1 MGRGSSLFLGISP
14 ILLVSLSRGGCFHC
28 LLFTVHLLEVSSCS
42 WCPNV
47 SSTVVSLSSDCL
59 DNESKG
65 NIWMTWREEQFNNS
79 SWPLKKVSFLSG
91 MAACCVGGGEEDRIT
106 ALAPPFCKGT
116 TTVIILA
123 LTTSC
128 FFGSD
133 FSYHCSK
140 TITALALKL
149 QSGVNYGLPQIPPA
163 VGWEREHWLLLI
175 HHPQPTTVLD

>member
-1 MGRGSSLFLGISP
+1 MRVKETSGCGEERSNSTIPAGPSKRSP
-14 ILLVSLSRGGCFHC
+14 FC
-28 LLFTVHLLEVSSCS
+28 LA
-42 WCPNV
+42 WQP
-47 SSTVVSLSSDCL
+47 
-59 DNESKG
+59 
-65 NIWMTWREEQFNNS
+65 
-79 SWPLKKVSFLSG
+79 
-91 MAACCVGGGEEDRIT
+91 AALGGGEEDRIT

-163 VGWEREHWLLLI
+163 VGWEREH
-175 HHPQPTTVLD
+175 